1 MELRF
6 SLTIDNGVED
16 TITPI
21 MTALATRAVSGF
33 TEGQQC
39 CIEKLEALGGAFNE
53 LLPVDLFQDESVELN
68 RQLKDLQDLSTIWTD
83 YTQSFQIPASDTNN
97 LIFADWFDEN
107 IVLGGWNPNVGKNA
121 TLYIHSL
128 PVYNGRVEFI
138 GCKFK
143 DGIPQ
148 LYNIVFYGTTKK
160 ILDVWGEDLMNEDM
174 WSAYDHTA
182 NYTNILASWN
192 QTLVN
197 GDILWPIADYNQ
209 NWRYST
215 ASGING
221 NIRNPN
227 GVEVDDLR
235 PAIRL
240 KAMLTTVF
248 AYAGYTLSGSFLTR
262 PEMDDAYILPMQN
275 AGPLYDPEYVASGLV
290 TAYVNAFTYT
300 QFTSAML
307 NYQTIIFPT
316 VATNPSGNYNLASG
330 IYTANRK
337 GNYSF
342 EMSFYVQFNSPVAG
356 QVITF
361 VVMLNGR
368 VMKSR
373 TITTNVNTFIS
384 PAYLNFDYMLT
395 SGDEVSYGYRTTTA
409 NVSTPF
415 TMSFEC
421 TVAPQGING
430 NTIDMKDAMPQTKI
444 KDFVNGV
451 IKAYN
456 CILIPTSSNTIEIH
470 NLQDW
475 YALGT
480 TKNWSPFIDIKDIEH
495 DKLPIPKVISMT
507 HKESQCLASEYYR
520 NINRREYGSIEFSPV
535 IDYPT
540 DEFKLETPFN
550 VICPQTLEE
559 TNANNQKVR
568 STELNIPRFMDKDNK
583 AVQQDLTLFYYGG
596 LQSISDPYYFNNN
609 GTPVNQYVL
618 PLMTSYSAYP
628 TITSSYSM
636 AFGLEYSVRGDAP
649 VNSLYNM
656 YWIEYLSRMYSTQSR
671 LVKMTGIIPV
681 GEWLNFEL
689 NDTIAISGNYYKVQ
703 SVKYDML
710 TEIANLELITYPDV
724 DIMSFTTTG
733 QKPDFTDVVVNVNGK
748 SYLQD
753 YVVAKGIMNS
763 YRFGTQDYL
772 DTNQDTTYNQNS
784 VSDLAQ
790 QVDSLQAIVQFNQI
804 TMYRSSLS
812 GPLTTDATIW
822 LNIPMES
829 QVSIGYVQNITATL
843 SPSKYI
849 CTDGG
854 QYKFTAMVEIEQSG
868 NHHSTVAI
876 LVNGIQTT
884 GYGAIAVDYGIVNFS
899 TILDLSTTDEVTL
912 AWKPRTGGSRTI
924 YVTNANFL
932 ILKK

>member
-6 SLTIDNGVED
+6 SLTIDNGVTD
-16 TITPI
+16 TTTPI
-21 MTALATRAVSGF
+21 VTAYVSRAIYSEANGCVTDG
-33 TEGQQC
+33 
-39 CIEKLEALGGAFNE
+39 LLALGGEFNE
-53 LLPVDLFQDESVELN
+53 IIPVDLFHDEN
-68 RQLKDLQDLSTIWTD
+68 RQLKDLQDLSTVWGD

-97 LIFADWFDEN
+97 IIFADWFDEN
-107 IVLGGWNPNVGKNA
+107 IVLGGWNPNLGKDA
-121 TLYIHSL
+121 TLYIHSI
-128 PVYNGRVEFI
+128 PVYQGRVEFI

-160 ILDVWGEDLMNEDM
+160 ILDVWGEKLLNYDM
-174 WSAYDHTA
+174 WGAYDHVA
-182 NYTNILASWN
+182 NYTNIVASWN
-192 QTLVN
+192 QTLVG

-209 NWRYST
+209 NWRYSL
-215 ASGING
+215 ASGVNG
-221 NIRNPN
+221 NIRNVN

-235 PAIRL
+235 PTIRL

-248 AYAGYTLSGSFLTR
+248 AEALYTLSGSFLDR
-262 PEMDDAYILPMQN
+262 PEMDDAYILPMGT
-275 AGPLYDPEYVASGLV
+275 AGPLYDPEYVASGLA

-300 QFTSAML
+300 QFTVANL
-307 NYQTIIFPT
+307 NYKTLIFPT

-337 GNYSF
+337 GNYTF
-342 EMSFYVQFNSPVAG
+342 EMSLYVQFNTPVAG

-384 PAYLNFDYMLT
+384 PAYLNFDYVLT
-395 SGDEVSYGYRTTTA
+395 SGDQVSYGYRTLTA
-409 NVSTPF
+409 NVSSPY

-430 NTIDMKDAMPQTKI
+430 STIDMKDAMPQTKI

-451 IKAYN
+451 VKAYN
-456 CILIPTSSNTIEIH
+456 CILIPTSSSTIEIH

-480 TKNWSPFIDIKDIEH
+480 TKNWSEFIDTKDIEH
-495 DKLPIPKVISMT
+495 TKLPIPKVVSFT
-507 HKESQCLASEYYR
+507 HKESECLASEYYR
-520 NINRREYGSIEFSPV
+520 NINRREYGSVEFSPV

-550 VICPQTLEE
+550 VICPQSMYEE
-559 TNANNQKVR
+559 NANGQKVR
-568 STELNIPRFMDKDNK
+568 DTELNIPRFMDKDNK

-628 TITSSYSM
+628 TISSSYSM
-636 AFGLEYSVRGDAP
+636 AFGLEYSIRGDAP
-649 VNSLYNM
+649 KNSMYLM
-656 YWIEYLSRMYSTQSR
+656 YWNEYLSRMYSTQSR
-671 LVKMTGIIPV
+671 LVKLGAYIPV
-681 GEWLNFEL
+681 GEWLSFEL

-710 TEIANLELITYPDV
+710 TQWANLELVTYPDV
-724 DIMSFTTTG
+724 NILTFATTG
-733 QKPDFTDVVVNVNGK
+733 QKPTYTEATANGQGK
-748 SYLQD
+748 TYINE
-753 YVVAKGIMNS
+753 YVVAKGIMNA
-763 YRFGTQDYL
+763 YRYGTDDYL
-772 DTNQDTTYNQNS
+772 NSNQDTTYNQNS
-784 VSDLAQ
+784 VSDIAQ
-790 QVDSLQAIVQFNQI
+790 QVENLQAIVQFNQI
-804 TMYRSSLS
+804 TMYRDSLS

-822 LNIPMES
+822 LNIPMEHTET
-829 QVSIGYVQNITATL
+829 IGYVQNITATIA
-843 SPSKYI
+843 PSKYI

-854 QYKFTAMVEIEQSG
+854 QYKFTAMVEIEQTG

-884 GYGAIAVDYGIVNFS
+884 GYGAIASDYGIVNFS
-899 TILDLSTTDEVTL
+899 TILDLATTDEVTL
-912 AWKPRTGGSRTI
+912 AWKPRTGGSHTI

>member
-6 SLTIDNGVED
+6 SLTIDNGVEN

-33 TEGQQC
+33 TEAQQC

-83 YTQSFQIPASDTNN
+83 YTQNFQIPASDTNN
-97 LIFADWFDEN
+97 IIFADWFDEN
-107 IVLGGWNPNVGKNA
+107 IVLGGWNPNLGKDA
-121 TLYIHSL
+121 TLYIHSI
-128 PVYNGRVEFI
+128 PVYQGRVEFV

-160 ILDVWGEDLMNEDM
+160 ILDVWGEDLLNKNM
-174 WSAYDHTA
+174 WGAYDHTA
-182 NYTNILASWN
+182 NYTNILSSWD
-192 QTLVN
+192 QALLS

-221 NIRNPN
+221 NIRNPK

-240 KAMLTTVF
+240 TAMLTTVF
-248 AYAGYTLSGSFLTR
+248 AEAGYTLSGSFLSR
-262 PEMDDAYILPMQN
+262 PEIDDAYILPMGT
-275 AGPLYDPEYVASGLV
+275 AGPLYDPEYVASGLA
-290 TAYVNAFTYT
+290 TAYVNSFTYT
-300 QFTSAML
+300 QFTFATV
-307 NYQTIIFPT
+307 NYKTLIFPT

-330 IYTANRK
+330 VYTANRK
-337 GNYSF
+337 GNYTF
-342 EMSFYVQFNSPVAG
+342 EMSLYVQFNSPVVG
-356 QVITF
+356 QSITF

-373 TITTNVNTFIS
+373 TFTNNVNTFIS
-384 PAYLNFDYMLT
+384 PAYLNFDYVLT
-395 SGDEVSYGYRTTTA
+395 SGDQVSYGYRTMTA
-409 NVSTPF
+409 NVSSPF

-421 TVAPQGING
+421 TNAPQGING
-430 NTIDMKDAMPQTKI
+430 NTIDMKDAMPQMKI

-470 NLQDW
+470 NLKDW

-480 TKNWSPFIDIKDIEH
+480 TKNWSQFIDTKDIEH
-495 DKLPIPKVISMT
+495 SKLPIPSVVSFT
-507 HKESQCLASEYYR
+507 HKQSECLASEYYR
-520 NINRREYGSIEFSPV
+520 NINRREYGSVSFSPL

-550 VICPQTLEE
+550 VICPQTLDE

-596 LQSISDPYYFNNN
+596 KQSISDPYYFNNN
-609 GTPVNQYVL
+609 GVPVNQYVL

-628 TITSSYSM
+628 TLSTSYSM

-649 VNSLYNM
+649 VNSMYLM
-656 YWIEYLSRMYSTQSR
+656 YWNEYLSRMYSTQSR
-671 LVKMTGIIPV
+671 LVKLGAYIPV
-681 GEWLNFEL
+681 GEWLNFQL

-710 TEIANLELITYPDV
+710 TQLANLELITYPSV
-724 DIMSFTTTG
+724 NILTFGTTG
-733 QKPDFTDVVVNVNGK
+733 QKPTYTEATANGQGK
-748 SYLQD
+748 TYINE

-763 YRFGTQDYL
+763 YHYGTEDYL
-772 DTNQDTTYNQNS
+772 NSNQDTTFNQNS
-784 VSDLAQ
+784 VSDIAQ
-790 QVDSLQAIVQFNQI
+790 QVESLQAIVQFNQI
-804 TMYRSSLS
+804 TMYRDAVIPS
-812 GPLTTDATIW
+812 TTDSTLWMA
-822 LNIPMES
+822 IPQEH
-829 QVSIGYVQNITATL
+829 QESIGYVQNISADL
-843 SPSKYI
+843 ANAKYV

-854 QYKFTAMVEIEQSG
+854 QYKFTAMVSILQTG
-868 NHHSTVAI
+868 NKSVVYGI
-876 LVNGIQTT
+876 LVNGIETT
-884 GYGAIAVDYGIVNFS
+884 AYATTDSNFHS
-899 TILDLSTTDEVTL
+899 IQIDTILDLAPTDEVTFK
-912 AWKPRTGGSRTI
+912 WKMYTGGTHTI
-924 YVTNANFL
+924 QILKANFL
-932 ILKK
+932 VLKK

>member
-21 MTALATRAVSGF
+21 MTALYTRAVGGF
-33 TEGQQC
+33 TEAQDC
-39 CIEKLEALGGAFNE
+39 CIESLMALGGAFNE
-53 LLPVDLFQDESVELN
+53 LLPVDLFKDESVELN
-68 RQLKDLQDLSTIWTD
+68 RQLKDLQDLSTVWTD
-83 YTQSFQIPASDTNN
+83 YTQNFQIPASETNN
-97 LIFADWFDEN
+97 QIFADWFDEN
-107 IVLGGWNPNVGKNA
+107 VVLGGWNPNVGKNA

-128 PVYNGRVEFI
+128 PVYDGRVEFI
-138 GCKFK
+138 GCKYK

-160 ILDVWGEDLMNEDM
+160 ILDVWGEKLLNYNM
-174 WSAYDHTA
+174 WGAYDHTA
-182 NYTNILASWN
+182 NYTNIVASWN
-192 QTLVN
+192 QTLVG

-209 NWRYST
+209 NWRYSL

-248 AYAGYTLSGSFLTR
+248 AEALYTLSGSFLDR
-262 PEMDDAYILPMQN
+262 PEMDDAYILPMGT
-275 AGPLYDPEYVASGLV
+275 AGPLYDPEYVASGLA
-290 TAYVNAFTYT
+290 TAYVSTFTYT
-300 QFTSAML
+300 QFTIANL
-307 NYQTIIFPT
+307 NYKTLIFPT
-316 VATNPSGNYNLASG
+316 VATNPSGNYNLTSG

-337 GNYSF
+337 GNYTF
-342 EMSFYVQFNSPVAG
+342 EMSLYVQFNSPIAG

-373 TITTNVNTFIS
+373 TFTTNVNTFIS
-384 PAYLNFDYMLT
+384 PAYLNFDYVLT
-395 SGDEVSYGYRTTTA
+395 SGDEVSYGYRTMTA
-409 NVSTPF
+409 NVSSPY

-430 NTIDMKDAMPQTKI
+430 STIDMKDAMPQTKI

-456 CILIPTSSNTIEIH
+456 CILIPTSSSTIEIH

-480 TKNWSPFIDIKDIEH
+480 TKNWSEFIDTKDIEH
-495 DKLPIPKVISMT
+495 TKLPIPKVVSMT
-507 HKESQCLASEYYR
+507 HKASECLANEYYR
-520 NINRREYGSIEFSPV
+520 NINRREYGSVTFSPV

-550 VICPQTLEE
+550 VICPQTLDE

-596 LQSISDPYYFNNN
+596 LQSISDPYYFNN
-609 GTPVNQYVL
+609 VNQYVL

-628 TITSSYSM
+628 TISSSYSM

-649 VNSLYNM
+649 INTLYLM
-656 YWIEYLSRMYSTQSR
+656 YWNEYLSRMYSTQSR
-671 LVKMTGIIPV
+671 LVKVGAYIPV

-710 TEIANLELITYPDV
+710 TQWANLELVTYPDV

-733 QKPDFTDVVVNVNGK
+733 QKPDFTDVVINVNGL

-763 YRFGTQDYL
+763 YRYGTEDYL
-772 DTNQDTTYNQNS
+772 NSNQDTTFNQNS

-790 QVDSLQAIVQFNQI
+790 QVESLQAIVQFNQI
-804 TMYRSSLS
+804 TMYRETSVSS
-812 GPLTTDATIW
+812 TTEGTTF
-822 LNIPMES
+822 IPVPQELE
-829 QVSIGYVQNITATL
+829 VSIGYVDNITSDLATA
-843 SPSKYI
+843 KYI

-854 QYKFTAMVEIEQSG
+854 QYKFTAMVEVSQSG
-868 NHHSTVAI
+868 SHHITFAI
-876 LVNGIQTT
+876 MVNGVKTSAFS
-884 GYGAIAVDYGIVNFS
+884 GFGSDYGVAYLS
-899 TILDLSTTDEVTL
+899 TILDLSTTDEVQL
-912 AWKPRTGGSRTI
+912 MWKFFSGGSHTI
-924 YVTNANFL
+924 TIVSSNFL

>member
-33 TEGQQC
+33 TEAQQC

-107 IVLGGWNPNVGKNA
+107 IVLGGWNPNLGKNA
-121 TLYIHSL
+121 TLYIHSI

-138 GCKFK
+138 GCKYK

-160 ILDVWGEDLMNEDM
+160 ILDVWGETLLNEVN
-174 WSAYDHTA
+174 WSAYNHTA
-182 NYTNILASWN
+182 NYANILSSWD

-209 NWRYST
+209 GWRYSKT
-215 ASGING
+215 LGVNG
-221 NIRNPN
+221 NIYQSR

-240 KAMLTTVF
+240 TAMLRTAF
-248 AYAGYTLSGSFLTR
+248 SAAGYTLSGSFLTR
-262 PEMDDAYILPMQN
+262 PEMDDAYILPMQT
-275 AGPLYDPEYVASGLV
+275 AGPLYDPEYVATGRFESNVGSMSYNAGSIFTLSFKPITFPV
-290 TAYVNAFTYT
+290 IVN
-300 QFTSAML
+300 
-307 NYQTIIFPT
+307 
-316 VATNPSGNYNLASG
+316 NPSGNYSNATG
-330 IYTANRK
+330 KYTANRA
-337 GNYSF
+337 GNYTF
-342 EMSFYVQFNSPVAG
+342 ELVYD
-356 QVITF
+356 VITAPGTPLQAF
-361 VVMLNGR
+361 TWVYLLNGR
-368 VMKSR
+368 KVSQSQTYSSTTLPSNIFRTNFTMK
-373 TITTNVNTFIS
+373 TGDTLQIGYQVTGNW
-384 PAYLNFDYMLT
+384 T
-395 SGDEVSYGYRTTTA
+395 SGQVTWRC
-409 NVSTPF
+409 P
-415 TMSFEC
+415 
-421 TVAPQGING
+421 VAPQGING
-430 NTIDMKDAMPQTKI
+430 NTIDMADAMPQMKI

-456 CILIPTSSNTIEIH
+456 CILVPTSANTIEIH

-475 YALGT
+475 YSAGT
-480 TKNWSPFIDIKDIEH
+480 TKNWSQFIDTKDIEH
-495 DKLPIPKVISMT
+495 TKLPIPGVVSFT
-507 HKESQCLASEYYR
+507 HKESECLASEYYR
-520 NINRREYGSIEFSPV
+520 NINRREYGSVTFSPV

-550 VICPQTLEE
+550 VICPQVLDEV
-559 TNANNQKVR
+559 NANGQKVR
-568 STELNIPRFMDKDNK
+568 ATELNIPRFMDKDDK

-596 LQSISDPYYFNNN
+596 KQSVSDTYFFN
-609 GTPVNQYVL
+609 GTTQYVM

-628 TITSSYSM
+628 TLSSSYSM
-636 AFGLEYSVRGDAP
+636 AFGLEYSIRGDAP
-649 VNSLYNM
+649 KNSMYLM
-656 YWIEYLSRMYSTQSR
+656 YWNEYLSRMYSTQSR
-671 LVKMTGIIPV
+671 LVKLGAYIPV

-710 TEIANLELITYPDV
+710 TQWANLELITYPNV
-724 DIMSFTTTG
+724 NILAFATTG
-733 QKPDFTDVVVNVNGK
+733 QKPTYTEATANGQGK
-748 SYLQD
+748 TYINE

-772 DTNQDTTYNQNS
+772 NSNQDTTFNQNS
-784 VSDLAQ
+784 VSDIAQ
-790 QVDSLQAIVQFNQI
+790 QIDNLQAIVQFNQI
-804 TMYRSSLS
+804 TMYR
-812 GPLTTDATIW
+812 DATIPSTTDSTLW
-822 LNIPMES
+822 MAVPQEH
-829 QVSIGYVQNITATL
+829 QESIGYVQNINADL
-843 SPSKYI
+843 PNAKYV

-854 QYKFTAMVEIEQSG
+854 QYKFTAMASFLQTG
-868 NHHSTVAI
+868 NKSIVYGI
-876 LVNGIQTT
+876 LVNGIETT
-884 GYGAIAVDYGIVNFS
+884 AYATTDSNFHS
-899 TILDLSTTDEVTL
+899 IQIDTILDLATTDEVTF
-912 AWKPRTGGSRTI
+912 AWKMYTGGSHTI
-924 YVTNANFL
+924 QILKSNFL

>member
-21 MTALATRAVSGF
+21 MTALATRAVSGYI
-33 TEGQQC
+33 EAQQC

-83 YTQSFQIPASDTNN
+83 YTQAFQIPASDTNN
-97 LIFADWFDEN
+97 IIFADWFDEN
-107 IVLGGWNPNVGKNA
+107 IVLGGWNPNLGKDA
-121 TLYIHSL
+121 TLYIHSI
-128 PVYNGRVEFI
+128 PVYNGRVEFV
-138 GCKFK
+138 GCKYK

-160 ILDVWGEDLMNEDM
+160 ILDVWGEKLLNENM

-182 NYTNILASWN
+182 NYANILSSWD
-192 QTLVN
+192 QALLS

-209 NWRYST
+209 GWRYST

-248 AYAGYTLSGSFLTR
+248 AEANYTLSGSFLDR
-262 PEMDDAYILPMQN
+262 PEMDDAYILPMGT
-275 AGPLYDPEYVASGLV
+275 AGPLYDPEYVASGLL
-290 TAYVNAFTYT
+290 TAYVNTFTYT
-300 QFTSAML
+300 QFTSALL
-307 NYQTIIFPT
+307 NYQTLIFPT
-316 VATNPSGNYNLASG
+316 VATNPSGNYSNVTG

-342 EMSFYVQFNSPVAG
+342 EMSLYVQFNTPVSG

-373 TITTNVNTFIS
+373 TFTTNVNTFIS
-384 PAYLNFDYMLT
+384 PAYLNFDYVLT
-395 SGDEVSYGYRTTTA
+395 SGDEVSYGYRTMTA
-409 NVSTPF
+409 NVSSPF
-415 TMSFEC
+415 TMSLEC

-430 NTIDMKDAMPQTKI
+430 TTIDMKDAMPQMKI

-470 NLQDW
+470 NLKDW

-480 TKNWSPFIDIKDIEH
+480 TKNWSEFIDTKDIEH
-495 DKLPIPKVISMT
+495 SKLPIPSIVSFT
-507 HKESQCLASEYYR
+507 HKQSECLASEYYR
-520 NINRREYGSIEFSPV
+520 NINRREYGSVSFSPV

-550 VICPQTLEE
+550 VICPQTLDE

-568 STELNIPRFMDKDNK
+568 STELNIPRFMDKDDK

-596 LQSISDPYYFNNN
+596 KQSISDPYYFN
-609 GTPVNQYVL
+609 GVNQYVL

-628 TITSSYSM
+628 TISSSYSM

-649 VNSLYNM
+649 INTLYLM
-656 YWIEYLSRMYSTQSR
+656 YWNEYLSRMYSTQSR
-671 LVKMTGIIPV
+671 LVKLGAYIPV
-681 GEWLNFEL
+681 GEWLNFQL

-710 TEIANLELITYPDV
+710 TQWANLELITYPSV
-724 DIMSFTTTG
+724 NILTFGTTG
-733 QKPDFTDVVVNVNGK
+733 QKPTFTEATANGQGK
-748 SYLQD
+748 TYINE
-753 YVVAKGIMNS
+753 YVVAKGIMNA
-763 YRFGTQDYL
+763 YRYGTQDYL
-772 DTNQDTTYNQNS
+772 NSNQDTTFNENS
-784 VSDLAQ
+784 VSDIAQ
-790 QVDSLQAIVQFNQI
+790 QVESLQAIVQFNQI
-804 TMYRSSLS
+804 TMYRSTPTSVA
-812 GPLTTDATIW
+812 TDSTLWA
-822 LNIPMES
+822 PVPQES
-829 QVSIGYVQNITATL
+829 QVSIGYTQNITSNLAL
-843 SPSKYI
+843 AKYV

-854 QYKFTAMVEIEQSG
+854 QYKFTGMCAFGQSG
-868 NHHSTVAI
+868 NKQIEFAIQVNGVQTTAYGLTDSNHHS
-876 LVNGIQTT
+876 VNME
-884 GYGAIAVDYGIVNFS
+884 
-899 TILDLSTTDEVTL
+899 TILDLAPTDEVTFV
-912 AWKPRTGGSRTI
+912 WKNVTGGSHTI
-924 YVTNANFL
+924 VIQKANFL
-932 ILKK
+932 VLKK

>member
-107 IVLGGWNPNVGKNA
+107 IVLGGWNPNLGKDA
-121 TLYIHSL
+121 TLYIHSI

-138 GCKFK
+138 GCKYK

-160 ILDVWGEDLMNEDM
+160 ILDVWGETLLNELN
-174 WSAYDHTA
+174 WSAYNHTA
-182 NYTNILASWN
+182 NYANILSSWD
-192 QTLVN
+192 QALLS

-209 NWRYST
+209 GWRYST
-215 ASGING
+215 MAGVNG
-221 NIRNPN
+221 NIRDPR
-227 GVEVDDLR
+227 GIEVDDLR

-240 KAMLTTVF
+240 NAMLTTAF
-248 AYAGYTLSGSFLTR
+248 SAAGYTLSGSFLTR
-262 PEMDDAYILPMQN
+262 PEMDDAYILPMQT
-275 AGPLYDPEYVASGLV
+275 AGPLYDPEYVATGRFESNIA
-290 TAYVNAFTYT
+290 TMNYNAGSIFTLSFKPMT
-300 QFTSAML
+300 
-307 NYQTIIFPT
+307 FP
-316 VATNPSGNYNLASG
+316 VVVTNPSGNYSNATG
-330 IYTANRK
+330 KYTANRA
-337 GNYSF
+337 GNYTF
-342 EMSFYVQFNSPVAG
+342 ELVYD
-356 QVITF
+356 VITAPGTPLQAF
-361 VVMLNGR
+361 TWVYLLNGR
-368 VMKSR
+368 KVSQSQTYSSTTLPSNIFRTNFTMK
-373 TITTNVNTFIS
+373 TGDVLQIGYQVTGNW
-384 PAYLNFDYMLT
+384 T
-395 SGDEVSYGYRTTTA
+395 SGQVTWRC
-409 NVSTPF
+409 P
-415 TMSFEC
+415 
-421 TVAPQGING
+421 VAPQGING
-430 NTIDMKDAMPQTKI
+430 NTIDMGDAMPQTKI

-475 YALGT
+475 YSAGT
-480 TKNWSPFIDIKDIEH
+480 TKNWSQFIDTKDIEH
-495 DKLPIPKVISMT
+495 TKLPIPGVVSFT
-507 HKESQCLASEYYR
+507 HKESECLASEYYK
-520 NINRREYGSIEFSPV
+520 NINRREYGSVTFSPV

-550 VICPQTLEE
+550 VICPQVLDEV
-559 TNANNQKVR
+559 NANGQKVR
-568 STELNIPRFMDKDNK
+568 ATELNIPRFMDKDDK

-596 LQSISDPYYFNNN
+596 KQSISDPYYFNN
-609 GTPVNQYVL
+609 VNQYVL

-628 TITSSYSM
+628 TISSSYSM
-636 AFGLEYSVRGDAP
+636 AFGLEYSIRGDAP
-649 VNSLYNM
+649 KNSMYLM
-656 YWIEYLSRMYSTQSR
+656 YWNEYLSRMYSTQSR
-671 LVKMTGIIPV
+671 LVKLGAYIPV

-710 TEIANLELITYPDV
+710 TQWANLELITYPNV
-724 DIMSFTTTG
+724 NILAFATTG
-733 QKPDFTDVVVNVNGK
+733 QKPTYTEATANGQGK
-748 SYLQD
+748 TYINE

-772 DTNQDTTYNQNS
+772 NSNQDTTFNQNS
-784 VSDLAQ
+784 VSDISQ
-790 QVDSLQAIVQFNQI
+790 QMQSLQAIVQFNQI
-804 TMYRSSLS
+804 TMYRDAVVPS
-812 GPLTTDATIW
+812 TTDSTLWMAV
-822 LNIPMES
+822 PQEH
-829 QVSIGYVQNITATL
+829 QESIGYVQNITADL
-843 SPSKYI
+843 PNAKYV

-854 QYKFTAMVEIEQSG
+854 QYKFTAMVSILQTG
-868 NHHSTVAI
+868 NKSIVYGI
-876 LVNGIQTT
+876 LVNGIETT
-884 GYGAIAVDYGIVNFS
+884 AYATTDSNFHS
-899 TILDLSTTDEVTL
+899 IQIDTILDLATTDEVTFK
-912 AWKPRTGGSRTI
+912 WKMYTGGSHTI
-924 YVTNANFL
+924 QILKSNFL
-932 ILKK
+932 VLKK

>member
-107 IVLGGWNPNVGKNA
+107 IVLGGWNPNLGKDA

-138 GCKFK
+138 GCKYK

-160 ILDVWGEDLMNEDM
+160 ILDVWGETLLNELN
-174 WSAYDHTA
+174 WSAYNHTA
-182 NYTNILASWN
+182 NYTNILSSWN
-192 QTLVN
+192 QALIG

-209 NWRYST
+209 NWRWSK
-215 ASGING
+215 AKGVNG
-221 NIRNPN
+221 NIRDSR
-227 GVEVDDLR
+227 GVEIDDLR

-240 KAMLTTVF
+240 KAMLTTAF
-248 AYAGYTLSGSFLTR
+248 AEANYTLSGSFLDR
-262 PEMDDAYILPMQN
+262 PEMDDAYILPMQT
-275 AGPLYDPEYVASGLV
+275 AGPLYDPEYYQPGTVEANKSG
-290 TAYVNAFTYT
+290 FTFIKRT
-300 QFTSAML
+300 FTTL
-307 NYQTIIFPT
+307 HYDIINFPT
-316 VATNPSGNYNLASG
+316 IVSNPSGNYNSSTG
-330 IYTANRK
+330 VYTANRL
-337 GNYSF
+337 GNY
-342 EMSFYVQFNSPVAG
+342 
-356 QVITF
+356 TF
-361 VVMLNGR
+361 RVEFDLTFGVGLYNTMNFAWLVNGR
-368 VMKSR
+368 VYQR
-373 TITTNVNTFIS
+373 QTYTTNGSFVE
-384 PAYLNFDYMLT
+384 NFSALLKVGDTLEFGYFT
-395 SGDEVSYGYRTTTA
+395 SSV
-409 NVSTPF
+409 VSTLF
-415 TMSFEC
+415 MRYYCSL
-421 TVAPQGING
+421 APQGIAG
-430 NTIDMKDAMPQTKI
+430 TTIRMEDAMPQMKI

-451 IKAYN
+451 IKSFN
-456 CILIPTSSNTIEIH
+456 CVLIPTSSNTIEIH

-475 YALGT
+475 YSAGT
-480 TKNWSPFIDIKDIEH
+480 TKNWSPFIDTKDIEH
-495 DKLPIPKVISMT
+495 TKLPIPGVVSFT
-507 HKESQCLASEYYR
+507 HKESECIASEYYR
-520 NINRREYGSIEFSPV
+520 NINRREYGSISYSPV

-550 VICPQTLEE
+550 IICPQQLREI
-559 TNANNQKVR
+559 NANGQRVR
-568 STELNIPRFMDKDNK
+568 ETELNIPRFMDKDDK
-583 AVQQDLTLFYYGG
+583 PVQQDLTLFYYGG
-596 LQSISDPYYFNNN
+596 KQSVSDTYYFN
-609 GTPVNQYVL
+609 GIEQYVM

-628 TITSSYSM
+628 TLTASYSM
-636 AFGLEYSVRGDAP
+636 AFGLEYSIKGDAP
-649 VNSLYNM
+649 VNSIYNLY
-656 YWIEYLSRMYSTQSR
+656 WKEYLSRMYSTQSR

-710 TEIANLELITYPDV
+710 TEIANLELITYPNV

-733 QKPDFTDVVVNVNGK
+733 QKPVFTDVVVNVNGK
-748 SYLQD
+748 SYLND
-753 YVVAKGIMNS
+753 YAVAKGIMNS
-763 YRFGTQDYL
+763 YHYGSQDYL
-772 DTNQDTTYNQNS
+772 NSNQDTTFNQNS
-784 VSDLAQ
+784 VSDIAQ
-790 QVDSLQAIVQFNQI
+790 QMESLQAIVQFNQI
-804 TMYRSSLS
+804 TMYRSTLS
-812 GPLTTDATIW
+812 GPLVTDATIW

-843 SPSKYI
+843 APSKYI

-854 QYKFTAMVEIEQSG
+854 QYKFTAMVEVTQTGSRD
-868 NHHSTVAI
+868 STFAI
-876 LVNGIQTT
+876 LVNGIPTT
-884 GYGAIAVDYGIVNFS
+884 GYGGLVSDYGVVNFS
-899 TILDLSTTDEVTL
+899 TILDLATTDEVTL
-912 AWKPRTGGSRTI
+912 AFKPKTGGTHTI

>member
-21 MTALATRAVSGF
+21 MTALSTRAVGGF
-33 TEGQQC
+33 TEAQDC
-39 CIEKLEALGGAFNE
+39 CIEKLMTLGGAFNE
-53 LLPVDLFQDESVELN
+53 LLPVDLFKDESVELN

-83 YTQSFQIPASDTNN
+83 YTQNFQIPASETNN
-97 LIFADWFDEN
+97 QIFADWFDEN
-107 IVLGGWNPNVGKNA
+107 VVLGAWNPNVGKNA

-128 PVYNGRVEFI
+128 PVYDGRIEFI
-138 GCKFK
+138 GCKYK

-160 ILDVWGEDLMNEDM
+160 ILDVWGEKLLNYDM
-174 WSAYDHTA
+174 WGAYDHTA

-209 NWRYST
+209 NWRYSKT
-215 ASGING
+215 LGVNG
-221 NIRNPN
+221 NIYQQR
-227 GVEVDDLR
+227 GIEVDDLR

-248 AYAGYTLSGSFLTR
+248 AEADYTLSGSFLDR
-262 PEMDDAYILPMQN
+262 PEMDDAYILPMGT
-275 AGPLYDPEYVASGLV
+275 AGPLYDPEYVATGRFESNITTMNYNAGSIFTLNFKAMTFPV
-290 TAYVNAFTYT
+290 VVN
-300 QFTSAML
+300 
-307 NYQTIIFPT
+307 
-316 VATNPSGNYNLASG
+316 NPSGNYSNATG
-330 IYTANRK
+330 KYTANRA
-337 GNYSF
+337 GNYTF
-342 EMSFYVQFNSPVAG
+342 ELVYN
-356 QVITF
+356 VITAPGTPLQAF
-361 VVMLNGR
+361 TWVYLLNGR
-368 VMKSR
+368 KVSQSQTYSSTTLPSNLFSTNFTMK
-373 TITTNVNTFIS
+373 TGDVLQIGYQVTGNW
-384 PAYLNFDYMLT
+384 T
-395 SGDEVSYGYRTTTA
+395 SGLVTWRCPS
-409 NVSTPF
+409 
-415 TMSFEC
+415 
-421 TVAPQGING
+421 APQGING

-451 IKAYN
+451 IKSYN
-456 CILIPTSSNTIEIH
+456 CILIPTSSSTIEIH

-480 TKNWSPFIDIKDIEH
+480 TKNWSPFIDTKDIEH
-495 DKLPIPKVISMT
+495 SKLPIPSIVSFT
-507 HKESQCLASEYYR
+507 HKQSECLASEYYR
-520 NINRREYGSIEFSPV
+520 NINRREYGSVSFTPL

-550 VICPQTLEE
+550 VICPQTLYE

-568 STELNIPRFMDKDNK
+568 STELNIPRFMDKDDK

-596 LQSISDPYYFNNN
+596 KQSISDPYYFNN
-609 GTPVNQYVL
+609 VNQYVL

-628 TITSSYSM
+628 TVTSSYSM

-649 VNSLYNM
+649 INTLYLM
-656 YWIEYLSRMYSTQSR
+656 YWNEYLSRMYSTQSR
-671 LVKMTGIIPV
+671 LVKLGAYIPV
-681 GEWLNFEL
+681 GEWLSFEL

-703 SVKYDML
+703 SLKYDML
-710 TEIANLELITYPDV
+710 TQWANLELVTYPDV

-733 QKPDFTDVVVNVNGK
+733 QKPDFTDVVINVNGL

-763 YRFGTQDYL
+763 YRYGTDDYL
-772 DTNQDTTYNQNS
+772 NTNQDTTFNQNS

-790 QVDSLQAIVQFNQI
+790 QVESLQAIVQFNQI
-804 TMYRSSLS
+804 TMYRETSVSS
-812 GPLTTDATIW
+812 TTEGTTW
-822 LNIPMES
+822 IPVPQEL
-829 QVSIGYVQNITATL
+829 QVSIGYVDNITSDLATA
-843 SPSKYI
+843 KYI

-854 QYKFTAMVEIEQSG
+854 QYKFTAMVEVSQSG
-868 NHHSTVAI
+868 SHHITFAI
-876 LVNGIQTT
+876 MVNGVKTSAFS
-884 GYGAIAVDYGIVNFS
+884 GFGNDYGVAYLS
-899 TILDLSTTDEVTL
+899 TILDLSTTDEVQL
-912 AWKPRTGGSRTI
+912 MWKFFSGGSHTI
-924 YVTNANFL
+924 TIVSSNFL